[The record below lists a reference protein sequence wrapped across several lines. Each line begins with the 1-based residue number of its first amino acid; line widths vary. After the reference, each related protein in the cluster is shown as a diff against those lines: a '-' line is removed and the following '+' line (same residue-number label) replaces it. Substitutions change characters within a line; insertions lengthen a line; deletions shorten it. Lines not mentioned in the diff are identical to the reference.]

1 MDQHLIPNP
10 SFGVPLGSL
19 IGPLLFIIY
28 INDVPSVLKH
38 CKIQM
43 YADDTLL
50 YVSSSSISEIESM
63 LSEDLKRIIERLNNN
78 FLYLNYSKTK
88 VLLTGTDQR
97 LALVDSFTV
106 RAGDTVLSRVYQFKL
121 DPFLSWNDHIYYIG
135 RKIWVKLGML
145 RKARKVIPRESCL
158 TLYNAMIL
166 PVFDYCPVVR
176 DSCSKADREY
186 LDKLHRRAASIIEGY
201 AVSYSQISY
210 TFGWP
215 TLPSR
220 RDYLKCMLVFKS
232 LHGLAPA
239 YLLHEFSHARDFPV
253 HITRAMEICS
263 VCR

>member
-1 MDQHLIPNP
+1 MDQNLIPNA

-78 FLYLNYSKTK
+78 FLYLNYSKTE

-135 RKIWVKLGML
+135 RKIWVKLGIL

-166 PVFDYCPVVR
+166 PVFDYCPVVW

-186 LDKLHRRAASIIEGY
+186 LDKLHRRAASIIERY
-201 AVSYSQISY
+201 AVSHSQISY
-210 TFGWP
+210 YFRLAYAP
-215 TLPSR
+215 VPP
-220 RDYLKCMLVFKS
+220 
-232 LHGLAPA
+232 GL
-239 YLLHEFSHARDFPV
+239 SKVHA
-253 HITRAMEICS
+253 S
-263 VCR
+263 V